1 MTVAFN
7 GRAGG
12 SSLLR
17 DSCLVR
23 GRLLLSLLFVAALLS
38 ANLPAMAQSS
48 GLTFR
53 VLTSSAPNR
62 YTAINSDAWNDY
74 VAWAGRAL
82 DSIQNNKGNI
92 GDPAADP
99 GAFQI
104 SGSVMPRLWAVSS
117 EPSWRGK
124 LSPAGEFA
132 PQYGNAL
139 HFVLHVKGDGTVQF
153 KYEDMSWCVWRTG
166 QQGGV
171 VCNNME
177 LTRPHSAGA
186 WDRIDCTYGTGIDW
200 GADNAKGGGDDTEVC
215 GGTQTNR
222 GNFDSTPVDEVFYVG
237 ASYAHAFDYRFN
249 KPSEFPDY
257 ASWTLQEHF
266 DDRCDFFNS
275 DSGHREIGLEFTIV
289 DTGGNTHTY
298 VAKRG
303 NPEFGRPM
311 QPGLCVAWPPTPT
324 PNHKAAAPTPGPT
337 KVPVHTGESL
347 NAQGYLVSATYGLQS
362 GVQFQR
368 VDASGVGNA
377 AALAAGFLDAIDVW
391 GYAEQGVTVCFR
403 KDQVQGGLMFLDATT
418 SPRTLMPLDSYMSD
432 GRICATIYGPG
443 TILLVSNGAP
453 TAVPEA
459 SIAQSQ
465 QLANCMVTTLYEL
478 NFRKTPGGE
487 LIGNGIPYNSTLTAL
502 ERTDG
507 WIKVDY
513 HGVQGWISADYVTT
527 SGGCG

>member
-1 MTVAFN
+1 MTVAFD

-12 SSLLR
+12 STLR
-17 DSCLVR
+17 R
-23 GRLLLSLLFVAALLS
+23 GSSFFRGGLLLSLLFVAALLI

-74 VAWAGRAL
+74 VAWAGKAL

-186 WDRIDCTYGTGIDW
+186 WDRIDCTYGTGFDW
-200 GADNAKGGGDDTEVC
+200 GADNAKGGGDDAKVC
-215 GGTQTNR
+215 GDESKHQQE
-222 GNFDSTPVDEVFYVG
+222 VDEIFFVG
-237 ASYAHAFDYRFN
+237 PAYGHAVDNRYQDANYPATQNWTVQQWIYAHCAY
-249 KPSEFPDY
+249 
-257 ASWTLQEHF
+257 
-266 DDRCDFFNS
+266 FNS
-275 DSGHREIGLEFTIV
+275 GTDFKQIGLNFSIV
-289 DTGGNTHTY
+289 ASDGNTYTY
-298 VAKRG
+298 W
-303 NPEFGRPM
+303 
-311 QPGLCVAWPPTPT
+311 QPCPIRNMAW
-324 PNHKAAAPTPGPT
+324 
-337 KVPVHTGESL
+337 
-347 NAQGYLVSATYGLQS
+347 
-362 GVQFQR
+362 
-368 VDASGVGNA
+368 
-377 AALAAGFLDAIDVW
+377 
-391 GYAEQGVTVCFR
+391 
-403 KDQVQGGLMFLDATT
+403 M
-418 SPRTLMPLDSYMSD
+418 
-432 GRICATIYGPG
+432 
-443 TILLVSNGAP
+443 
-453 TAVPEA
+453 
-459 SIAQSQ
+459 
-465 QLANCMVTTLYEL
+465 
-478 NFRKTPGGE
+478 
-487 LIGNGIPYNSTLTAL
+487 
-502 ERTDG
+502 
-507 WIKVDY
+507 
-513 HGVQGWISADYVTT
+513 
-527 SGGCG
+527 